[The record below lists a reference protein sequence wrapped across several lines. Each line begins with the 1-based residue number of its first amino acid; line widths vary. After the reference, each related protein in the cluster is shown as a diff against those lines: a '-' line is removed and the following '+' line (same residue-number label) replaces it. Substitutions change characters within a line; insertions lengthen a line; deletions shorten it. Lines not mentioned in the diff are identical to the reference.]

1 MTILSPEMSVTPAL
15 EPEWQRTVHCLGDLH
30 AGAITDVRLRAVARD
45 VQALSGPALH
55 LQIGD
60 TTEEGR
66 PAEDTLAMRF
76 LDGLPGPWTAVLGN
90 HDILRN
96 TRSVKEWARA
106 YGHRSQN
113 FTVELDFARLIVVG
127 PNRNEPGKR
136 AGRLSAATLSFL
148 DRELA
153 RRDKDCWVAC
163 HWPLFRTVMGDPKR
177 HFTSAMSAFHATPD
191 DRIRAV
197 LARHPNAKLWLS
209 GHTHSPLG
217 APGLIRRAR
226 LAPKRSIVAI
236 NGSALVGVGKR
247 RDPRDPLGSL
257 FLTHKPGR
265 IEVRCRDHRAGTW
278 RNVRGRRIVT
288 VAV

>member
-1 MTILSPEMSVTPAL
+1 L
-15 EPEWQRTVHCLGDLH
+15 EPEWRRTVHCVGDLH
-30 AGAITDVRLRAVARD
+30 AGAITEVRSDTVARD
-45 VQALSGPALH
+45 VQTLSAPALH
-55 LQIGD
+55 LQIGAS
-60 TTEEGR
+60 TEEGR
-66 PAEDTLAMRF
+66 PAEDRLAVRF
-76 LDGLPGPWTAVLGN
+76 LDRLPGPWTAVLGN
-90 HDILRN
+90 HDIMRN
-96 TRSVKEWARA
+96 TRSVADWARA
-106 YGHRSQN
+106 YGHPSQN
-113 FTVELDFARLIVVG
+113 FTVELEFARLIAVG

-136 AGRLSAATLSFL
+136 SGWLSAATLSFL
-148 DRELA
+148 DRELG

-177 HFTSAMSAFHATPD
+177 HFTSAMDFFHAKPD
-191 DRIRAV
+191 ERIRAV

-209 GHTHSPLG
+209 GHTHSPLS
-217 APGLIRRAR
+217 APGLIRRAK

-247 RDPRDPLGSL
+247 RNPRDPLCSL
-257 FLTHKPGR
+257 FLTHRPGR